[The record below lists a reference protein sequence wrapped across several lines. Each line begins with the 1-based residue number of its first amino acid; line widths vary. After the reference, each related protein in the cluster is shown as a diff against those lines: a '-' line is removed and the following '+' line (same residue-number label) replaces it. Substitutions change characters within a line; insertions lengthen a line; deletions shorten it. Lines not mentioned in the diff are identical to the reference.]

1 MAASTVS
8 GDLKVT
14 GLVGVGAASP
24 QAEITAGSGAIDTSN
39 KATTSMHLR
48 SDGHVEVKR
57 SSGSEK
63 LGFAQHASESRM
75 GTLTANSANTYTFFA
90 HRNLTVIGISRYF
103 LVHPTSSSGTVVTS
117 ITGGGNELLQSSS
130 ESEEGLSDATLT
142 AYTLTGTTADLT
154 LSKGDKIVITITSN
168 NADMINGTDTQVYIY
183 AEDN

>member
-1 MAASTVS
+1 MAANTVS

-14 GLVGVGAASP
+14 GKVGVGGASP

-39 KATTSMHLR
+39 KATTSIHLR

-75 GTLTANSANTYTFFA
+75 GTLVANSANTFTFFA
-90 HRNLTVIGISRYF
+90 HRNLTITGISRYF
-103 LVHPTSSSGTVVTS
+103 LVRPTSAGGTVVTG
-117 ITGGGNELLQSSS
+117 ITGNGNQLLVSSS
-130 ESEEGLSDATLT
+130 EDEEAVSDATLT
-142 AYTLTGTTADLT
+142 AYTLTGTTANLT